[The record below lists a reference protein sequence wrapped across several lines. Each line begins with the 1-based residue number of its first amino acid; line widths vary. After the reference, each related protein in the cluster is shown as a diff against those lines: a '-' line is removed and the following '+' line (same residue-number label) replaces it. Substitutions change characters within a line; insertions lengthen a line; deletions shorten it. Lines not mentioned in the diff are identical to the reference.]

1 MRLGPGVT
9 DSVSLQYIAPNAA
22 KKTLPDRAT
31 MPLTVI
37 GLDADDTL
45 WHNERF
51 FQLTQARFAEL
62 LGEHAEPEHLAERLL
77 AAERRNL
84 GRYGFG
90 IKGFMLSMIETAVE
104 VTGGAVPGAVI
115 GQIIEAGQEMLAHP
129 IELLPGVEETVGA
142 LAGRYRLV
150 LITKGDLLD
159 QERKLAQSGL
169 GEAFQA
175 VEIVSHKTP
184 EVYGAIFARHGG
196 AEGALMAGNSM
207 ASDVVAPI
215 RAGGWGVFVPHG
227 REWAL
232 EKAEAPEDHP
242 RFRRIS
248 TLSELPGLIDRLEA
262 G

>member
-1 MRLGPGVT
+1 MRLT
-9 DSVSLQYIAPNAA
+9 S
-22 KKTLPDRAT
+22 
-31 MPLTVI
+31 I

-51 FQLTQARFAEL
+51 FALTQARFTEL
-62 LGEHAEPEHLAERLL
+62 LADHADADHLAERLL

-84 GRYGFG
+84 GHYGFG
-90 IKGFMLSMIETAVE
+90 IKGFILSMIETAVE
-104 VTGGAVPGAVI
+104 VTDGRVPGPVI
-115 GQIIEAGQEMLAHP
+115 GQIIATGQEMLAHP
-129 IELLPGVEETVGA
+129 IELLPGVAETVA
-142 LAGRYRLV
+142 SLAGAHRLV

-159 QERKLAQSGL
+159 QERKLAQSAL
-169 GEAFQA
+169 GEFFDA
-175 VEIVSHKTP
+175 VEIVSHKDPRT
-184 EVYGAIFARHGG
+184 YASIFARHGG

-215 RAGGWGVFVPHG
+215 RAGAWGVFVPHG

-232 EKAEAPEDHP
+232 EKAEPPDDHP

-248 TLSELPGLIDRLEA
+248 TIADLPGLIAEIEA